1 LVFASVGGGRR
12 GARERREVRGRAF
25 LEMMRCPEVEVSG
38 PEVEVSVSVSV
49 SIRVSIRGSALRIG
63 HHDPDGVRF
72 VARARGG

>member
-1 LVFASVGGGRR
+1 LVFASVGGGGR
-12 GARERREVRGRAF
+12 GARERRKVRGRGF

-38 PEVEVSVSVSV
+38 PKVEVSISV